1 MDKRNFIKT
10 LGALSVSSLVSA
22 SELSKIKSVSHNLP
36 KTRSDEELWA
46 TIRSHYTLK
55 DDYIN
60 LESGYYSIIPNPVL
74 EHFIKH
80 VRHVNIEGSYYM
92 RNDLKKN
99 KDRVISELADLVGST
114 SDQIAIT
121 RNTTESLDLVISGFQ
136 WEKGDEAIY
145 AKQDYG
151 SMKEMFEQI
160 SSRYGVKNKIV
171 SVPNH
176 PKNDEEIVSIYENQ
190 ITDKTKLIMVC
201 HMINITGQIL
211 PIKKICEMA
220 HSYGVEVM
228 VDGAHCVGHF
238 DFSIDE
244 FNCDYYGSSL
254 HKWLATPLGAGLLYV
269 NRNNT
274 HKIWP
279 LLANGNTNKNDI
291 KRLNH
296 IGTHPV
302 HTDLAISNSID
313 YTNWIGMKKKEKRMR
328 YLQRYWSDKLRSI
341 ENVIVNTPEDLNRSC
356 GIGNVGLS
364 NMSPSAMSKVLFE
377 KYKIFTVAI
386 DYANVKGCRIS
397 PNIFT
402 TTNELDQF
410 IIAVQGNGKF
420 VIYDLIIIN
429 SSA

>member
-1 MDKRNFIKT
+1 MDKRSFIKT
-10 LGALSVSSLVSA
+10 LGALSVSSVVSP
-22 SELSKIKSVSHNLP
+22 SELTKIKSISYSLP
-36 KTRSDEELWA
+36 KIKSDEELWS
-46 TIRSHYTLK
+46 TVRSHYTLK

-80 VRHVNIEGSYYM
+80 VKHVNIEGSYYM
-92 RNDLKKN
+92 RNDLNKN
-99 KDRVISELADLVGST
+99 KDRVISELAKLVGST
-114 SDQIAIT
+114 SDQIGIT
-121 RNTTESLDLVISGFQ
+121 RNATESLDLVISGFQ
-136 WEKGDEAIY
+136 WERGDEAIY

-151 SMKEMFEQI
+151 TMKEMFEQI
-160 SSRYGVKNKIV
+160 SSRYGVKTKIV

-176 PKNDEEIVSIYENQ
+176 PKNDEEIVSIYESQ
-190 ITDKTKLIMVC
+190 ITDNTKLIMIC

-211 PIKKICEMA
+211 PVKKICEMA

-269 NRNNT
+269 NKKNT

-279 LLANGNTNKNDI
+279 LLANGNTNKKDI

-328 YLQRYWSDKLRSI
+328 YLQRYWSDKLRTI

-356 GIGNVGLS
+356 GIGNVGLT
-364 NMSPSAMSKVLFE
+364 NMSPSQMSKVLFE

-410 IIAVQGNGKF
+410 VSAVKEMANT
-420 VIYDLIIIN
+420 
-429 SSA
+429 

>member
-22 SELSKIKSVSHNLP
+22 SELTKIKSVSHSLP

-99 KDRVISELADLVGST
+99 KDRVISELANLVGST

-136 WEKGDEAIY
+136 WKKGDEAIY

-238 DFSIDE
+238 DFSIDD

-279 LLANGNTNKNDI
+279 LLANGNTNKSDI

-328 YLQRYWSDKLRSI
+328 YLQRYWSDKLRTI
-341 ENVIVNTPEDLNRSC
+341 KNVIVNTPEDLNRSC
-356 GIGNVGLS
+356 GIANVGLS

-410 IIAVQGNGKF
+410 VSAVKEMANT
-420 VIYDLIIIN
+420 
-429 SSA
+429 

>member
-1 MDKRNFIKT
+1 MDKRRFIKS
-10 LGALSVSSLVSA
+10 LGALSFSPLIFA
-22 SELSKIKSVSHNLP
+22 NELTDFKPISKTLP
-36 KTRSDEELWA
+36 FINNEDELWK
-46 TIRSHYTLK
+46 TVRSHYTLK
-55 DDYIN
+55 EEYIN
-60 LESGYYSIIPNPVL
+60 LESGYYNIIPNPIL
-74 EHFIKH
+74 EHFINH
-80 VRHVNIEGSYYM
+80 VKHVNIEGSFYM
-92 RNDLKKN
+92 RKDLNKN
-99 KDRVISELADLVGST
+99 KDRVTNELANLVGS
-114 SDQIAIT
+114 SPDQIAIT
-121 RNTTESLDLVISGFQ
+121 RNATESLDLVISGFP
-136 WEKGDEAIY
+136 WKKGDEAIY

-151 SMKEMFEQI
+151 TMKEMFEQI
-160 SSRYGVKNKIV
+160 SNRYGVVNKVI

-176 PKNDEEIVSIYENQ
+176 PKNDEEIVSLYESQ
-190 ITDKTKLIMVC
+190 ITSRTKLIMVC

-220 HSYGVEVM
+220 HKYGVEVM

-238 DFSIDE
+238 DFSIDD

-269 NRNNT
+269 NKNKT

-279 LLANGNTNKNDI
+279 LLANGNTNKSDI

-313 YTNWIGMKKKEKRMR
+313 YLEWIGMERKENRMR
-328 YLQRYWSDKLRSI
+328 FLQRYWSDKLRNVK
-341 ENVIVNTPEDLNRSC
+341 NVIVNTPLDIDRSC
-356 GIGNVGLS
+356 GIGNVGLT
-364 NMSPSAMSKVLFE
+364 NMTPSKMEDLLFN

-402 TTNELDQF
+402 TTKELDSF
-410 IIAVQGNGKF
+410 VEAVKELSL
-420 VIYDLIIIN
+420 V
-429 SSA
+429 

>member
-1 MDKRNFIKT
+1 MDKRRFIKS
-10 LGALSVSSLVSA
+10 LGALSFSPLIFA
-22 SELSKIKSVSHNLP
+22 NELTDFKPISKTLQFINNEDKLW
-36 KTRSDEELWA
+36 KTV
-46 TIRSHYTLK
+46 RSHYTLK
-55 DDYIN
+55 EEYIN
-60 LESGYYSIIPNPVL
+60 LESGYYNIIPNPIL
-74 EHFIKH
+74 EHFINH
-80 VRHVNIEGSYYM
+80 VKHVNIEGSFYM
-92 RNDLKKN
+92 RKDLNKN
-99 KDRVISELADLVGST
+99 KDRVTNELANLVGS
-114 SDQIAIT
+114 SPDQIAIT
-121 RNTTESLDLVISGFQ
+121 RNATESLDLVISGFP
-136 WEKGDEAIY
+136 WKKGDEAIY

-151 SMKEMFEQI
+151 TMKEMFEQI
-160 SSRYGVKNKIV
+160 SNRYGVVNKVI

-176 PKNDEEIVSIYENQ
+176 PKNDEEIVSLYESQ
-190 ITDKTKLIMVC
+190 ITSKTKLIMVC

-220 HSYGVEVM
+220 HKHGVEVM

-238 DFSIDE
+238 DFSIDD

-269 NRNNT
+269 NKNKT

-279 LLANGNTNKNDI
+279 LLANGNTNKSDI

-313 YTNWIGMKKKEKRMR
+313 YLKWIGMERKEKRMR
-328 YLQRYWSDKLRSI
+328 FLQRYWSDKLRNVK
-341 ENVIVNTPEDLNRSC
+341 NVIVNTPLDINRSC
-356 GIGNVGLS
+356 GIGNVGLT
-364 NMSPSAMSKVLFE
+364 NISPSKMEDLLFQ

-402 TTNELDQF
+402 TTKELDSF
-410 IIAVQGNGKF
+410 VEAVKELSL
-420 VIYDLIIIN
+420 V
-429 SSA
+429 

>member
-1 MDKRNFIKT
+1 MDKRRFIKS
-10 LGALSVSSLVSA
+10 LGALSFSPLISA
-22 SELSKIKSVSHNLP
+22 NQLSDFMPMSKTLP
-36 KTRSDEELWA
+36 VINNEDELWD
-46 TIRSHYTLK
+46 TVRSHYTLK
-55 DDYIN
+55 EEYIN
-60 LESGYYSIIPNPVL
+60 LESGYYNIIPNPIL
-74 EHFIKH
+74 EHFINH
-80 VRHVNIEGSYYM
+80 VKHVNIEGSFYM
-92 RNDLKKN
+92 RKNLNKN
-99 KDRVISELADLVGST
+99 KDRVTSELANLVGST
-114 SDQIAIT
+114 PDQIAIT
-121 RNTTESLDLVISGFQ
+121 RNATESLDLVISGFP
-136 WEKGDEAIY
+136 WKKGDEAIY

-151 SMKEMFEQI
+151 TMKEMFEQI
-160 SSRYGVKNKIV
+160 SNRYGVVNKVI

-176 PKNDEEIVSIYENQ
+176 PKNDDEIVSLYESQ
-190 ITDKTKLIMVC
+190 ITNKTKLIMVC

-220 HSYGVEVM
+220 HNYGVEVM

-238 DFSIDE
+238 DFSIDD

-269 NRNNT
+269 NKNKT

-279 LLANGNTNKNDI
+279 LLANGNTNKSDI

-313 YTNWIGMKKKEKRMR
+313 YLKWIGMERKEKRMR
-328 YLQRYWSDKLRSI
+328 FLQRYWSDKLRNVN
-341 ENVIVNTPEDLNRSC
+341 NVIVNTPIDIHRSC
-356 GIGNVGLS
+356 GIGNVGLT
-364 NMSPSAMSKVLFE
+364 NMSPSKMEDLLFE

-402 TTNELDQF
+402 TTKELDSF
-410 IIAVQGNGKF
+410 VDAVKELSL
-420 VIYDLIIIN
+420 V
-429 SSA
+429 

>member
-22 SELSKIKSVSHNLP
+22 SELTKIKSVSLSLP
-36 KTRSDEELWA
+36 NTKSDEELW
-46 TIRSHYTLK
+46 TTVRSHYTLK

-80 VRHVNIEGSYYM
+80 VKHVNIEGSYYM
-92 RNDLKKN
+92 RNDLNKN
-99 KDRVISELADLVGST
+99 KDRVISELAKLVGST
-114 SDQIAIT
+114 SDQIGIT
-121 RNTTESLDLVISGFQ
+121 RNATESLDLVISGYQ
-136 WEKGDEAIY
+136 WERGDEAIY

-151 SMKEMFEQI
+151 TMKEMFEQI
-160 SSRYGVKNKIV
+160 SLRYGVKTKIV

-176 PKNDEEIVSIYENQ
+176 PKSDEEIISIYESQ
-190 ITDKTKLIMVC
+190 ITDKTKLIMIC

-211 PIKKICEMA
+211 PVKKICEMA

-254 HKWLATPLGAGLLYV
+254 HKWLATPLGAGLLYI
-269 NRNNT
+269 NKNNT

-279 LLANGNTNKNDI
+279 LLANGNTNKKDI

-313 YTNWIGMKKKEKRMR
+313 YINWIGIKKKEKRMR
-328 YLQRYWSDKLRSI
+328 YLQRYWSDKLRTI

-364 NMSPSAMSKVLFE
+364 NMSPSQMSNVLFE

-410 IIAVQGNGKF
+410 ISAVKEMANT
-420 VIYDLIIIN
+420 
-429 SSA
+429 

>member
-1 MDKRNFIKT
+1 MDKRRFIKS
-10 LGALSVSSLVSA
+10 LGALSFSPLVFA
-22 SELSKIKSVSHNLP
+22 NELTDFKPISKTLQFINNEDKLW
-36 KTRSDEELWA
+36 KTV
-46 TIRSHYTLK
+46 RSHYTLK
-55 DDYIN
+55 EEYIN
-60 LESGYYSIIPNPVL
+60 LESGYYNIIPNPIL
-74 EHFIKH
+74 EHFINH
-80 VRHVNIEGSYYM
+80 VKHVNIEGSFYM
-92 RNDLKKN
+92 RKDLNKN
-99 KDRVISELADLVGST
+99 KDRVTSELANLVGS
-114 SDQIAIT
+114 SPDQIAIT
-121 RNTTESLDLVISGFQ
+121 RNATESLDLVISGFP
-136 WEKGDEAIY
+136 WKKGDEAIY

-151 SMKEMFEQI
+151 TMKEMFEQI
-160 SSRYGVKNKIV
+160 SNRYGVVNKVI

-176 PKNDEEIVSIYENQ
+176 PKNDEEIVSLYESQ
-190 ITDKTKLIMVC
+190 ITSKTKLIMVC

-220 HSYGVEVM
+220 HNYGVEVM

-238 DFSIDE
+238 DFSIDD

-269 NRNNT
+269 NKNKT

-279 LLANGNTNKNDI
+279 LLANGNTNKSDI

-313 YTNWIGMKKKEKRMR
+313 YLKWIGMERKEKRMR
-328 YLQRYWSDKLRSI
+328 FLQRYWSDKLR
-341 ENVIVNTPEDLNRSC
+341 NVKNIIVNTPLDIDRSC
-356 GIGNVGLS
+356 GIGNVGLT
-364 NMSPSAMSKVLFE
+364 NMSPSKMEDLLFQ

-402 TTNELDQF
+402 TTKELDIF
-410 IIAVQGNGKF
+410 VEAVKELSL
-420 VIYDLIIIN
+420 V
-429 SSA
+429 

>member
-22 SELSKIKSVSHNLP
+22 SELTKIKSVSLSLP
-36 KTRSDEELWA
+36 NTKSDEELW
-46 TIRSHYTLK
+46 TTVRSHYTLK

-80 VRHVNIEGSYYM
+80 VKHVNIEGSYYM
-92 RNDLKKN
+92 RNDLNKN
-99 KDRVISELADLVGST
+99 KDRVISELAKLVGST
-114 SDQIAIT
+114 SDQIGIT
-121 RNTTESLDLVISGFQ
+121 RNATESLDLVISGFQ
-136 WEKGDEAIY
+136 WERGDEAIY

-151 SMKEMFEQI
+151 TMKEMFEQI
-160 SSRYGVKNKIV
+160 SSRYGVKTKIV

-176 PKNDEEIVSIYENQ
+176 PKNDEEIVSIYESQ
-190 ITDKTKLIMVC
+190 ITDKTKLIMIC

-211 PIKKICEMA
+211 PVKKICEMA

-269 NRNNT
+269 NKKNT

-279 LLANGNTNKNDI
+279 LLANGNTNKKDI

-328 YLQRYWSDKLRSI
+328 YLQRYWSDKLRTI

-364 NMSPSAMSKVLFE
+364 NMSPSQMSNVLFE

-410 IIAVQGNGKF
+410 ISAVKEMANT
-420 VIYDLIIIN
+420 
-429 SSA
+429 

>member
-10 LGALSVSSLVSA
+10 LGALSVSSLVSP
-22 SELSKIKSVSHNLP
+22 SELTKIKSISYSLP
-36 KTRSDEELWA
+36 KIKSDEELWS
-46 TIRSHYTLK
+46 TVRSHYTLK

-80 VRHVNIEGSYYM
+80 VKYVNIEGSYYM
-92 RNDLKKN
+92 RNDLNKN
-99 KDRVISELADLVGST
+99 KDRVISELAKLVGST
-114 SDQIAIT
+114 SDQIGIT
-121 RNTTESLDLVISGFQ
+121 RNATESLDLVISGYQ
-136 WEKGDEAIY
+136 WERGDEAIY

-151 SMKEMFEQI
+151 TMKEMFEQI
-160 SSRYGVKNKIV
+160 SLRYGVKTKIV

-176 PKNDEEIVSIYENQ
+176 PKSDEEIISIYESQ
-190 ITDKTKLIMVC
+190 ITDKTKLIMMC

-211 PIKKICEMA
+211 PVKKICEMA

-254 HKWLATPLGAGLLYV
+254 HKWLATPLGAGLLYI
-269 NRNNT
+269 NKNNT

-279 LLANGNTNKNDI
+279 LLANGNTNKKDI
-291 KRLNH
+291 RRLNH

-302 HTDLAISNSID
+302 HTDLAISNSIN

-328 YLQRYWSDKLRSI
+328 YLQRYWSDKLRTI

-356 GIGNVGLS
+356 GIGNIGLS
-364 NMSPSAMSKVLFE
+364 NMSPSQMSNVLFE
-377 KYKIFTVAI
+377 KYQIFTVAI

-410 IIAVQGNGKF
+410 ISAVKEMANT
-420 VIYDLIIIN
+420 
-429 SSA
+429 

>member
-22 SELSKIKSVSHNLP
+22 SELTKIKSVSLSLP
-36 KTRSDEELWA
+36 NTKSDEELW
-46 TIRSHYTLK
+46 TTVRSHYTLK

-80 VRHVNIEGSYYM
+80 VKHVNIEGSYYM
-92 RNDLKKN
+92 RNDLNKN
-99 KDRVISELADLVGST
+99 KDRVISELAKLVGST
-114 SDQIAIT
+114 SDQIGIT
-121 RNTTESLDLVISGFQ
+121 RNATESLDLVISGFQ
-136 WEKGDEAIY
+136 WERGDEAIY

-151 SMKEMFEQI
+151 TMKEMFEQI
-160 SSRYGVKNKIV
+160 SSRYGVKTKIV

-176 PKNDEEIVSIYENQ
+176 PKNDEEIVSIYESQ
-190 ITDKTKLIMVC
+190 ITDKTKLIMIC

-211 PIKKICEMA
+211 PVKKICEMA

-269 NRNNT
+269 NKKNT

-279 LLANGNTNKNDI
+279 LLANGNTNKKDI

-328 YLQRYWSDKLRSI
+328 YLQRYWSDKLRTVK
-341 ENVIVNTPEDLNRSC
+341 NVIVNTPEDLNRSC

-364 NMSPSAMSKVLFE
+364 NMSPSQMSNVLFE

-410 IIAVQGNGKF
+410 ISAVKEMANT
-420 VIYDLIIIN
+420 
-429 SSA
+429 

>member
-1 MDKRNFIKT
+1 MDKRRFIKS
-10 LGALSVSSLVSA
+10 LGALSFSPLIFA
-22 SELSKIKSVSHNLP
+22 NELTDFKPISKTLP
-36 KTRSDEELWA
+36 FINNEDKLWKTV
-46 TIRSHYTLK
+46 RSHYTLK
-55 DDYIN
+55 EEYIN
-60 LESGYYSIIPNPVL
+60 LESGYYNIIPNPIL
-74 EHFIKH
+74 EHFINH
-80 VRHVNIEGSYYM
+80 VKHVNIEGSFYM
-92 RNDLKKN
+92 RKDLNKN
-99 KDRVISELADLVGST
+99 KDRVTSELANLVGS
-114 SDQIAIT
+114 SPDQIAIT
-121 RNTTESLDLVISGFQ
+121 RNATESLDLVISGFP
-136 WEKGDEAIY
+136 WKKGDEAIY

-151 SMKEMFEQI
+151 TMKEMFEQI
-160 SSRYGVKNKIV
+160 SNRYGVVNKVI

-176 PKNDEEIVSIYENQ
+176 PKNDEEIVSLYESQ
-190 ITDKTKLIMVC
+190 ITSKTKLIMVC

-220 HSYGVEVM
+220 HNYGVEVM

-238 DFSIDE
+238 DFSIDD

-269 NRNNT
+269 NKNKT

-279 LLANGNTNKNDI
+279 LLANGNTNKSDI

-313 YTNWIGMKKKEKRMR
+313 YLKWIGIERKENRMR
-328 YLQRYWSDKLRSI
+328 FLQRYWSDKLRNVK
-341 ENVIVNTPEDLNRSC
+341 NVIVNTPLDIDRSC
-356 GIGNVGLS
+356 GIGNVGLT
-364 NMSPSAMSKVLFE
+364 NMSPSKMEDLLFK

-402 TTNELDQF
+402 TTKELDSF
-410 IIAVQGNGKF
+410 VEAVKELSL
-420 VIYDLIIIN
+420 V
-429 SSA
+429 

>member
-1 MDKRNFIKT
+1 MDKRRFIKS
-10 LGALSVSSLVSA
+10 LGALSFSPLIFA
-22 SELSKIKSVSHNLP
+22 NELTDFKPISKTLQFINNEDKLW
-36 KTRSDEELWA
+36 KTV
-46 TIRSHYTLK
+46 RSHYTLK
-55 DDYIN
+55 EEYIN
-60 LESGYYSIIPNPVL
+60 LESGYYNIIPNPIL
-74 EHFIKH
+74 EHFINH
-80 VRHVNIEGSYYM
+80 VKHVNIEGSFYM
-92 RNDLKKN
+92 RKDLNKN
-99 KDRVISELADLVGST
+99 KDRVTNELANLVGS
-114 SDQIAIT
+114 SPDQIAIT
-121 RNTTESLDLVISGFQ
+121 RNATESLDLVISGFP
-136 WEKGDEAIY
+136 WKKGDEAIY

-151 SMKEMFEQI
+151 TMKEMFEQI
-160 SSRYGVKNKIV
+160 SNRYGVVNKVI

-176 PKNDEEIVSIYENQ
+176 PKNDEEIVSLYESQ
-190 ITDKTKLIMVC
+190 ITSKTKLIMVC

-220 HSYGVEVM
+220 HKYGVEVM

-238 DFSIDE
+238 DFSIDD

-269 NRNNT
+269 NKNKT

-279 LLANGNTNKNDI
+279 LLANGNTNKSDI

-313 YTNWIGMKKKEKRMR
+313 YLKWIGMERKEKRMR
-328 YLQRYWSDKLRSI
+328 FLQRYWSDKLRNVK
-341 ENVIVNTPEDLNRSC
+341 NVIVNTPLDIDRSC
-356 GIGNVGLS
+356 GIGNVGLT
-364 NMSPSAMSKVLFE
+364 NISPSKMEDLLFQ

-402 TTNELDQF
+402 TTKELDIF
-410 IIAVQGNGKF
+410 VEAVKELSL
-420 VIYDLIIIN
+420 V
-429 SSA
+429 